1 VTSEELA
8 AIRARV
14 EAATPGPWHNA
25 GYPLKGIDG
34 PEVMAA
40 GDAHLLT
47 MVCRPSDNEDATFIA
62 HARQDVPVLLDEV
75 ARLAAE
81 VERLTTALEAGRT
94 KRRAADAV
102 LSAVAGWVYVGGA
115 AFKPPPGA
123 ADSFGDGM
131 RAAKNQIAD
140 ILRRHL
146 NPTSWSVP

>member
-1 VTSEELA
+1 M
-8 AIRARV
+8 RA
-14 EAATPGPWHNA
+14 
-25 GYPLKGIDG
+25 
-34 PEVMAA
+34 
-40 GDAHLLT
+40 LL
-47 MVCRPSDNEDATFIA
+47 N
-62 HARQDVPVLLDEV
+62 EV